1 MASTRK
7 IRVLLLADNPASRRQ
22 WTKWMKQLP
31 DVLLVDANADECDDP
46 EVVVTDRA
54 TVADRMP
61 GDGRQLC
68 TGEIGVIGVGR
79 SAPADVSLPSN
90 VTRRELELACRLLAE
105 IVRLRRRQRT
115 GERQQDELRL
125 LAATDPLTGLANRRG
140 WDRQIPL
147 RLNDR
152 RLRDTPLCMAV
163 FDLDHFKQ
171 VNDRDGHACGDA
183 VLREAGRAIVE
194 GVRDDDLP
202 ARLGG
207 DEFGLLLRIADLE
220 TSQRVV
226 ERVRQSI
233 QRRLSDAG
241 LPATS
246 ASAGFSIATP
256 SALDDASALF
266 AAADA
271 ALRQAKCGGRDRT
284 AFQPPRSC

>member
-1 MASTRK
+1 MASPRK
-7 IRVLLLADNPASRRQ
+7 IRVLLLVDNPAGRRQ

-31 DVLLVDANADECDDP
+31 DVLLVDANADEYDDL

-54 TVADRMP
+54 TVADQMP
-61 GDGRQLC
+61 VDGRQLR
-68 TGEIGVIGVGR
+68 TGEIGVIGLGR

-90 VTRRELELACRLLAE
+90 VTRRELELACRLLAQ

-147 RLNDR
+147 RLHDR
-152 RLRDTPLCMAV
+152 RLRDTPFCMAI

-171 VNDRDGHACGDA
+171 VNDGHSHACGDA
-183 VLREAGRAIVE
+183 VLREAGRAIIE

-233 QRRLSDAG
+233 GRRLSDAG

-266 AAADA
+266 DSADA
-271 ALRQAKCGGRDRT
+271 ALRQAKCDGRDRT
-284 AFQPPRSC
+284 AFQPPRPC